1 MRASELRAAARTAA
15 RQAGLSLE
23 EWIEE
28 AIGDRF
34 DPEVAR
40 GRYRDAAEDRT
51 ATSLLNRRLDLIEDM
66 LGDLATSRGDFDP
79 EPDAHAATDPDE
91 IVGALADIFNQ
102 RQSRQS
108 SGSAKELAALL
119 GEDLPVSRHAASGAL
134 RSISARLDSLAA
146 KTPGVDARSD
156 SDPVVRNIEKKLDE
170 LAKRIDKPE
179 AELEKPREA
188 YGPTDAVIDK
198 HILRLE
204 QKLDAMAE
212 RFHAPQESP
221 APAED
226 AVPAAARS
234 VDMPL
239 DTAVD
244 QPPAEAPAART
255 PQAKAPLNDLNA
267 AVDQIISRQKAIESG
282 MAGIPAAT
290 ASQTASQAAS
300 LVESQASKIEAEA
313 NAIRSEIQSLAQ
325 KIDTTN
331 ASGTHGID
339 ARLQTLLE
347 QIDTATR
354 AELAEMRAELRDLSM
369 ATEQAIREGERR
381 HQISEDRLES
391 LSRKIDMPS
400 QSINALESKVA
411 TLADLLAR
419 APDAQAGMGA
429 DLAARIDALSDRIS
443 HTASAAVSADPQHMT
458 ALDQQLNTLG
468 GDIAALRAQAVGR
481 DLLNDVFDRIG
492 GQMEAINQRLDHV
505 SGAAVPTGV
514 ETLGDKIDQLH
525 VQLAQMSSSGSMDGS
540 AIVDIQHRI
549 DELGHRLEQK
559 AASGADAS
567 VLADIQLRID
577 DLAQRADAAAES
589 VLDPQLFHALEGR
602 MAEMADQV
610 SAISQASGGGQTE
623 MLQGLSRQI
632 AHLAGQIENRGP
644 ETDSGEIKAALSE
657 LATRIDSA
665 RAHAV
670 DAAREAAQEVIAQGS
685 GDSGLVQALKSD
697 LESLRAANSQ
707 ANERTESSLGDMRNV
722 LSSIVG
728 RISELDGSQHG
739 SNAENHAPQNARI
752 EPQLAASAPSHGDM
766 APMDMSGDVMGPAGA
781 QDDRG
786 PDASVMVDGG
796 NPVAALA
803 DAVSEDDGDLELADE
818 LIVREN
824 KPRRDGSGNDG
835 DREQI
840 GNRLGD
846 RINQMLEGKAPQP
859 AVEDQNHSAPGFD
872 PQDEP
877 IVPGIDEDTP
887 LSPGSREPAT
897 LGIAGLPD
905 LDHMLGD
912 ESPDTAGSNGG
923 SNGKTMGGQASAS
936 DFIAAA
942 RQAAAQARGDD
953 SQGGKGGKRAK
964 RGKADAPKPVTATAS
979 AGKSSPLG
987 RMRKPLVLASA
998 ALLLV
1003 VGSLKV
1009 YEMLQ
1014 DGGPAASMVDLDGA
1028 ASIDDLDGA
1037 AEDLPQGLSP
1047 DGDASPEEQSSLTTP
1062 LESLSAVDDEAE
1074 ASRPEASATQ
1084 AATAEPAGE
1093 ANRASRAVGTGFI
1106 PLPAPNVS
1114 AQSENPVQSVAD
1126 TGTPDAAGPESPTEI
1141 SLGTGTDGAGADGSG
1156 ADGAPLTTNSVQP
1169 AGTTIAMTPVGNTYV
1184 PGGFAGNEEGSG
1196 IFNNTL
1202 PDAIGTAALRKAAQD
1217 GDPAAQFEVARR
1229 FSEGRAIPQ
1238 DLEAAADWYQR
1249 AAAQG
1254 LAPAQYALATLYEK
1268 GNGLEQDVAMAE
1280 MWYKRAADQGNR
1292 KAMYNLAVMLS
1303 AGAKGTPDYAGAG
1316 PWFRRAAEL
1325 GLRDSQFNLGV
1336 MHARGLGVAKDNIEA
1351 FKWFWVAAAQGD
1363 SEAQGFRDRIS
1374 AEMSEEER
1382 ARADEIARS
1391 WRPARLVQEANF
1403 VTVPAALTQGEVTR
1417 DPGLQQALDP
1427 EVVLRATQ
1435 TLLNRLGYN
1444 AGPPDGLM
1452 GPRTRNAIRSFERSV
1467 GWPETGRATPR
1478 LLNRMKQA
1486 AN

>member
-1 MRASELRAAARTAA
+1 MRTSDLQAAARTAA

-28 AIGDRF
+28 AIGDRV
-34 DPEVAR
+34 DPEMER

-51 ATSLLNRRLDLIEDM
+51 ATSLLNRRLDLIEGM
-66 LGDLATSRGDFDP
+66 LGELAASRSEFDDVP
-79 EPDAHAATDPDE
+79 APADPDE
-91 IVGALADIFNQ
+91 IVGALAGIFNRRKG
-102 RQSRQS
+102 RQP

-119 GEDLPVSRHAASGAL
+119 GEDLPVSRHAASDAL
-134 RSISARLDSLAA
+134 RNISARLDRLAA
-146 KTPGVDARSD
+146 KTPGVGATATSD
-156 SDPVVRNIEKKLDE
+156 SAVRSIENKLDE
-170 LAKRIDKPE
+170 LAARLGATDAEADKP
-179 AELEKPREA
+179 RDT
-188 YGPTDAVIDK
+188 YGPADALIDK

-212 RFHAPQESP
+212 RFEKPQPSAPTIAQPAASPAPVVSP
-221 APAED
+221 APAPGQPSD
-226 AVPAAARS
+226 THCAAVP
-234 VDMPL
+234 PL
-239 DTAVD
+239 T
-244 QPPAEAPAART
+244 
-255 PQAKAPLNDLNA
+255 DLNA

-282 MAGIPAAT
+282 VAGIPAAT

-300 LVESQASKIEAEA
+300 LAESHTSKIEAEA
-313 NAIRSEIQSLAQ
+313 NAIRAEIQSLAH

-331 ASGTHGID
+331 ATGTQGID

-354 AELAEMRAELRDLSM
+354 SELAEMRSELRDLSM
-369 ATEQAIREGERR
+369 ATEQAIREGERH
-381 HQISEDRLES
+381 HQMSEDRFES

-429 DLAARIDALSDRIS
+429 DLAARIDALSERIGRTGGS
-443 HTASAAVSADPQHMT
+443 GDSADPEHMA

-481 DLLNDVFDRIG
+481 DLLNEVFDRIG
-492 GQMEAINQRLDHV
+492 GQIEAINQRLDHV
-505 SGAAVPTGV
+505 SAAGAPAGV

-525 VQLAQMSSSGSMDGS
+525 VQLAQMSASGSMDGS
-540 AIVDIQHRI
+540 AIAEVQHRI

-559 AASGADAS
+559 AASGADAG
-567 VLADIQLRID
+567 VLSDIQSRID

-670 DAAREAAQEVIAQGS
+670 DAAREAAQEVLAQGS

-739 SNAENHAPQNARI
+739 SAGHGSADHGHTPDNTRI
-752 EPQLAASAPSHGDM
+752 EPQFASSARAHDH
-766 APMDMSGDVMGPAGA
+766 PMHTDMSGAVPDNMSIQDGHGVASPVM
-781 QDDRG
+781 
-786 PDASVMVDGG
+786 MDGG
-796 NPVAALA
+796 NPAAALTDAMA
-803 DAVSEDDGDLELADE
+803 DAVTDDSGDAELELADE
-818 LIVREN
+818 LIVREAQHRN
-824 KPRRDGSGNDG
+824 DARSDDG
-835 DREQI
+835 DRDRI

-846 RINQMLEGKAPQP
+846 RINQMLEGKAPRP
-859 AVEDQNHSAPGFD
+859 HSYAEGHGAPGFE

-877 IVPGIDEDTP
+877 IVAGIDEDTP
-887 LSPGSREPAT
+887 LSPGSGEPASM
-897 LGIAGLPD
+897 GIAGLPD

-912 ESPDTAGSNGG
+912 EDSEAEGSDGG
-923 SNGKTMGGQASAS
+923 SSGKTMGGQASAS

-953 SQGGKGGKRAK
+953 GKGSKRANRAK
-964 RGKADAPKPVTATAS
+964 PSGAKPAAGNAPVA
-979 AGKSSPLG
+979 KSSPLG

-1014 DGGPAASMVDLDGA
+1014 EGGPSASLIDLNDAASV
-1028 ASIDDLDGA
+1028 DDLEGA

-1047 DGDASPEEQSSLTTP
+1047 DGDAPLDEQSSLTEP
-1062 LESLSAVDDEAE
+1062 LPRPVADGPSGDGPVVDGPGTV
-1074 ASRPEASATQ
+1074 ASGADSPADTET
-1084 AATAEPAGE
+1084 TAD
-1093 ANRASRAVGTGFI
+1093 NRASRTVGTGFI
-1106 PLPAPNVS
+1106 PLPAPNLAANNESTS
-1114 AQSENPVQSVAD
+1114 ADHVEQ
-1126 TGTPDAAGPESPTEI
+1126 TTTTIAALPQTTTE
-1141 SLGTGTDGAGADGSG
+1141 TGTDSD
-1156 ADGAPLTTNSVQP
+1156 ADGAPFTTNSIQP
-1169 AGTTIAMTPVGNTYV
+1169 SEPQTAADAATDSAPDSGTSLAMTPVGNTYV

-1202 PDAIGTAALRKAAQD
+1202 PDAIGTNALRKAAQD
-1217 GDPAAQFEVARR
+1217 GDAVAQFEVARR

-1268 GNGLEQDVAMAE
+1268 GNGLAQDVAMAE

-1303 AGAKGTPDYAGAG
+1303 AGAKGTPDYVARHRGSAAPPSWACATASSIWASCMHAGWAFPKTMSKPSNG
-1316 PWFRRAAEL
+1316 SGSLPRRVTTKRKASATGFQARCPKRNVRGLTRLRAA
-1325 GLRDSQFNLGV
+1325 
-1336 MHARGLGVAKDNIEA
+1336 
-1351 FKWFWVAAAQGD
+1351 GD
-1363 SEAQGFRDRIS
+1363 R
-1374 AEMSEEER
+1374 
-1382 ARADEIARS
+1382 
-1391 WRPARLVQEANF
+1391 
-1403 VTVPAALTQGEVTR
+1403 
-1417 DPGLQQALDP
+1417 PGLCRKP
-1427 EVVLRATQ
+1427 
-1435 TLLNRLGYN
+1435 
-1444 AGPPDGLM
+1444 
-1452 GPRTRNAIRSFERSV
+1452 IS
-1467 GWPETGRATPR
+1467 
-1478 LLNRMKQA
+1478 
-1486 AN
+1486 